1 MISGNRR
8 GLHKRKRRVL
18 AKPGALSI
26 ALRPAQGMAIMKNCC
41 G

>member
-18 AKPGALSI
+18 AKPGALGMK
-26 ALRPAQGMAIMKNCC
+26 LYPTQGIAIMKNCC